1 MQAAAVADLQVR
13 TGKVLAGEIISSE
26 IRKGGEGGEG
36 GGGGGRMLYKGC
48 RSRLAGALLGTFLF
62 GTYSVLLR
70 KFSFFFHPRN
80 YSTGSEDPSVIDVIR
95 VG

>member
-36 GGGGGRMLYKGC
+36 GGGGRMLYKGC

-70 KFSFFFHPRN
+70 KLTGFF
-80 YSTGSEDPSVIDVIR
+80 PSMKL
-95 VG
+95 

>member
-36 GGGGGRMLYKGC
+36 GGAEGC
-48 RSRLAGALLGTFLF
+48 CTRGVGPVSQVLF
-62 GTYSVLLR
+62 SELSCSERTQFYSE
-70 KFSFFFHPRN
+70 SSQGFFHPRN